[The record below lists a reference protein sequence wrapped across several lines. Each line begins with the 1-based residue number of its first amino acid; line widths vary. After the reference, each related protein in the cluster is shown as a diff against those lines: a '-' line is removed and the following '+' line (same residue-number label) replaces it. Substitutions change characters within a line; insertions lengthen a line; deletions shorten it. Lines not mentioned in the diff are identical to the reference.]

1 MKCFKNVYDQL
12 KALEIKIHELNVEN
26 VIPVFVLGTL
36 SFYGAGHSGP
46 FLDRLETTGFG
57 KQELRS
63 SYMHLALIAMPL
75 RSVSAIMSLA
85 MKPVAVACRQ

>member
-1 MKCFKNVYDQL
+1 MKYFKNVYDQL

-36 SFYGAGHSGP
+36 SIYSAGHFGA
-46 FLDRLETTGFG
+46 FLDKLETTGFG
-57 KQELRS
+57 KQNLRS
-63 SYMHLALIAMPL
+63 SYMHLVFIAVPL
-75 RSVSAIMSLA
+75 KSAFAIMSLA